1 MEDRKVVIEL
11 QNVKRYFQVGSET
24 VKALRG
30 VSFKIYEGEFVTI
43 QGTSGSGKSTLLN
56 QLGCLDTPTS
66 GEYFLDGISVRT
78 MSKTQRAHLR
88 NRKIGFVFQNY
99 NLLAKTTAIENVELP
114 LMYNSAVSATE
125 RRERAISALKAVGL
139 GDRLEHKSNQMSG
152 GQMQRV
158 AIARALVNDPAVL
171 LADEATGNLDT
182 RTSFEMLV
190 LFQELYKQGHTI
202 IFVTHNPEIA
212 EYASRNINLRDG
224 KIREDT
230 INTNIKSAAEA
241 LAALIMNILNLF
253 KVSIKA
259 VSNNKMR
266 SFLSML
272 GIIIGVAAVI
282 IMMAIGQGSK
292 ESIRQ
297 ELSTMGTNL
306 LTVRP
311 GADMRG
317 GVRQDPSS
325 MQTLKMADYERILR
339 ERKFVTKVSP
349 EVTASGQVIYGN
361 NNTNTSMYGESTDYL
376 DIKQWTI
383 EEGECFTDEDIK
395 KASKVCVVGKTIVTE
410 LFGEGADPIG
420 KTVRFKSIPMRIVG
434 VLKSKGYNSW
444 GMDQDNVMIAPYT
457 TVMKRVAAQTWFS
470 SIVCSAVTEELSD
483 AAIEELTQILRDNHK
498 LKEDADDDFT
508 IRSQA
513 EMMETMSSTMDTVTL
528 ILVVAAAFSLL
539 VAGIGIMNI
548 MLVSVTERTKEIG
561 LRMAVGATGPVISLQ
576 FLIESVLISVTGGL
590 LGIFV
595 GCSASAFLPS
605 FGMPSSVPAWS
616 IYVSFL
622 VCVFIGVLFGYI
634 PAQKAANMDPIEAIR
649 HE

>member
-1 MEDRKVVIEL
+1 
-11 QNVKRYFQVGSET
+11 
-24 VKALRG
+24 
-30 VSFKIYEGEFVTI
+30 
-43 QGTSGSGKSTLLN
+43 
-56 QLGCLDTPTS
+56 
-66 GEYFLDGISVRT
+66 
-78 MSKTQRAHLR
+78 
-88 NRKIGFVFQNY
+88 
-99 NLLAKTTAIENVELP
+99 
-114 LMYNSAVSATE
+114 
-125 RRERAISALKAVGL
+125 
-139 GDRLEHKSNQMSG
+139 
-152 GQMQRV
+152 
-158 AIARALVNDPAVL
+158 
-171 LADEATGNLDT
+171 
-182 RTSFEMLV
+182 
-190 LFQELYKQGHTI
+190 
-202 IFVTHNPEIA
+202 
-212 EYASRNINLRDG
+212 
-224 KIREDT
+224 
-230 INTNIKSAAEA
+230 
-241 LAALIMNILNLF
+241 MNILNLF
-253 KVSIKA
+253 KVSLRA
-259 VSNNKMR
+259 VANNKMR

-282 IMMAIGQGSK
+282 IMMSIGQGSK
-292 ESIRQ
+292 ESIRR

-317 GVRQDPSS
+317 GVRQDPSA
-325 MQTLKMADYERILR
+325 MQTLKMADYERIMR
-339 ERKFVTKVSP
+339 EKKFVTKVSP

-361 NNTNTSMYGESTDYL
+361 NNTNTSMYGESVDYL
-376 DIKQWTI
+376 DIKQWDV
-383 EEGECFTDEDIK
+383 EEGECFTEEDIK
-395 KASKVCVVGKTIVTE
+395 KAAKVCVIGATIVKE
-410 LFGEGADPIG
+410 LFGNADPIG
-420 KTVRFKSIPMRIVG
+420 KTVRFKSIPMRVVG

-470 SIVCSAVTEELSD
+470 SIVCSAVTEDLSD
-483 AAIEELTQILRDNHK
+483 AAIEELTQMLRDNHK
-498 LKEDADDDFT
+498 LKDDAEDDFT

-590 LGIFV
+590 LGILV
-595 GCSASAFLPS
+595 GCGASDFIVPF

>member
-1 MEDRKVVIEL
+1 
-11 QNVKRYFQVGSET
+11 
-24 VKALRG
+24 
-30 VSFKIYEGEFVTI
+30 
-43 QGTSGSGKSTLLN
+43 
-56 QLGCLDTPTS
+56 
-66 GEYFLDGISVRT
+66 
-78 MSKTQRAHLR
+78 
-88 NRKIGFVFQNY
+88 
-99 NLLAKTTAIENVELP
+99 
-114 LMYNSAVSATE
+114 
-125 RRERAISALKAVGL
+125 
-139 GDRLEHKSNQMSG
+139 
-152 GQMQRV
+152 V
-158 AIARALVNDPAVL
+158 A
-171 LADEATGNLDT
+171 
-182 RTSFEMLV
+182 
-190 LFQELYKQGHTI
+190 
-202 IFVTHNPEIA
+202 
-212 EYASRNINLRDG
+212 
-224 KIREDT
+224 
-230 INTNIKSAAEA
+230 
-241 LAALIMNILNLF
+241 
-253 KVSIKA
+253 
-259 VSNNKMR
+259 NNKMR

-282 IMMAIGQGSK
+282 IMMSIGQGSK

-306 LTVRP
+306 LTIRP

-317 GVRQDPSS
+317 GVRQDPSA

-339 ERKFVTKVSP
+339 EKRFVTKVSP

-361 NNTNTSMYGESTDYL
+361 NNTTTSLYGESTDYL
-376 DIKQWTI
+376 DIKQWNV

-395 KASKVCVVGKTIVTE
+395 KAAKVVVVGTTIVKE
-410 LFGEGADPIG
+410 LFGNVDPIG
-420 KTVRFKSIPMRIVG
+420 KTIRFKSIPMRIVG

-457 TVMKRVAAQTWFS
+457 TVMKRIAAQTWFS

-483 AAIEELTQILRDNHK
+483 AAIEELTQILRNNHK
-498 LKEDADDDFT
+498 LKEDAVDDFT

-590 LGIFV
+590 IGILV
-595 GCSASAFLPS
+595 GGGVSSLLPLM
-605 FGMPSSVPAWS
+605 GMPSSVPAWS
-616 IYVSFL
+616 VYVSFL